1 MNVLVTGGTGY
12 CGTWM
17 HKTLPDN
24 VWAMGIGHQDY
35 LDWEWE
41 LFNWDAIV
49 HLAPISP
56 ARVLAY
62 SKEHKARVLFVSS
75 GAVYEGQG
83 KYADDKRAWEKECLE
98 SGVDC
103 VIARLFATSG
113 LPFQKN
119 KALSIFIQ
127 AALKGEPIQI
137 WGNGLTVRSYLYG
150 EEVGKAFWRILL
162 DGEGTY
168 NVGSTIP
175 YSMGEVAEMVASIVP
190 AKIEYIEHE
199 EMPTPIVYLPRELG
213 EAEINVGL
221 QEAIGRMIRN
231 ES

>member
-1 MNVLVTGGTGY
+1 
-12 CGTWM
+12 
-17 HKTLPDN
+17 
-24 VWAMGIGHQDY
+24 
-35 LDWEWE
+35 
-41 LFNWDAIV
+41 
-49 HLAPISP
+49 
-56 ARVLAY
+56 
-62 SKEHKARVLFVSS
+62 
-75 GAVYEGQG
+75 
-83 KYADDKRAWEKECLE
+83 
-98 SGVDC
+98 
-103 VIARLFATSG
+103 
-113 LPFQKN
+113 
-119 KALSIFIQ
+119 
-127 AALKGEPIQI
+127 
-137 WGNGLTVRSYLYG
+137 
-150 EEVGKAFWRILL
+150 L